1 MSKKVL
7 VVDDE
12 GDIVQF
18 VRLCLEREG
27 FEVST
32 ACSGRDA
39 LNHVAFD
46 RPDLIVLDWTM
57 PGMDGVEVVKQLREN
72 ESTADIRIMI
82 MSANIPEAVRASG
95 TVRADYYWSKP
106 LIPKAL
112 TTFIK
117 KIFSRRSQ
125 AY

>member
-27 FEVST
+27 FDVST

-46 RPDLIVLDWTM
+46 KPDLIVLDWTM
-57 PGMDGVEVVKQLREN
+57 PGMDGLEVVKQLREN
-72 ESTADIRIMI
+72 EATANIRIMI
-82 MSANIPEAVRASG
+82 MSANVPDAVRASG
-95 TVRADYYWSKP
+95 SVRADYYWSKP
-106 LIPKAL
+106 LIPGAL
-112 TTFIK
+112 INFIK
-117 KIFSRRSQ
+117 KIFPRKHSVR
-125 AY
+125 